1 MKNVFVLVLLFM
13 FLAVGKASAANQPA
27 KKLLRGVTNVLT
39 APVEVVKQ
47 TRSYWIKGAQKT
59 PHILVWIFS
68 GAVWGT
74 VQTIKRA
81 GSGAWDIVTFPAVKS
96 DQSKALMQP
105 DYVFQEWPKNPVSG
119 R

>member
-1 MKNVFVLVLLFM
+1 MKKVIVLVLLFM
-13 FLAVGKASAANQPA
+13 FLVVGKASAANQPT

-59 PHILVWIFS
+59 PHIIVWLVS

-74 VQTIKRA
+74 VQTVKRA
-81 GSGAWDIVTFPAVKS
+81 GSGAWDVVTFPFAKPE
-96 DQSKALMQP
+96 QSKALMHP